1 MLKSNCFLYLV
12 IISLICLT
20 TPLIAQVE
28 LESHWGGG
36 KCQAVA
42 VSETHVFAG
51 FGSFLFSIN
60 IETYKIMGKKMMPN
74 AIIDI
79 VVEGNIA

>member
-1 MLKSNCFLYLV
+1 MLKSNCFLCLV
-12 IISLICLT
+12 LITLICLT

-28 LESHWGGG
+28 LDSHWGGG
-36 KCQAVA
+36 KCQAVT

-60 IETYKIMGKKMMPN
+60 IESFKIMGVYSKCYAKARHYSSQN
-74 AIIDI
+74 A
-79 VVEGNIA
+79 